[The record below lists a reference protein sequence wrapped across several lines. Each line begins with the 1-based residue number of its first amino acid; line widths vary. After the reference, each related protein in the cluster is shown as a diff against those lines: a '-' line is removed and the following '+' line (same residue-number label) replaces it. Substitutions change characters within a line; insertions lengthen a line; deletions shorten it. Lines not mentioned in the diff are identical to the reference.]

1 MASLLATSS
10 AALNSEAGMPYLNV
24 LDLSGCLDIHRSF
37 IRTSAVYVHMN
48 AIMNLFAALFQTNA
62 SC

>member
-24 LDLSGCLDIHRSF
+24 LDLPGCLDIHSSF
-37 IRTSAVYVHMN
+37 I
-48 AIMNLFAALFQTNA
+48 
-62 SC
+62 